1 MKRLEKREELVLSI
15 IKLIIG
21 TVGILLGIVNLCI
34 KIFERSRNVR
44 DFILISIGMIACL
57 VIVILETSFL
67 KNFFKTSKREEER

>member
-34 KIFERSRNVR
+34 KIFEKSRNVR

-57 VIVILETSFL
+57 VIVILEASFF

>member
-21 TVGILLGIVNLCI
+21 TVGILLGTVNLCI

>member
-57 VIVILETSFL
+57 VIVILEASFF